1 MSRWRKL
8 ITILV
13 CCLSTITFSGCS
25 YKGYTGEYPELF
37 TVAINCIPNAEGRI
51 IHEVSEAP
59 IVHLIEVDENG
70 RKLFCYSEE
79 YGRYEDGRNQGK
91 MSRGGVNLVIC
102 QFSDSEYAYYYPSI
116 TYISAPLCEGNKIY
130 IYGNSRPATIDNPLN
145 DFTNEEIE
153 ELKQKN
159 DWGQELDLEKCEKA
173 PIVRIKE

>member
-13 CCLSTITFSGCS
+13 CYLSIITFSGCS

-37 TVAINCIPNAEGRI
+37 TVAINSIPNVKGYG
-51 IHEVSEAP
+51 VSEVP
-59 IVHLIEVDENG
+59 HQPVVNLIEQDKYG
-70 RKLFCYSEE
+70 RKFFCYSEE
-79 YGRYEDGRNQGK
+79 VGRYANDEERN
-91 MSRGGVNLVIC
+91 MALRGGVNLVIC
-102 QFSDSEYAYYYPSI
+102 QFSDSEYAYYYPNT
-116 TYISAPLCEGNKIY
+116 TYISAPLCEGNRIY
-130 IYGNSRPATIDNPLN
+130 IYGKNSPATIDNPLN
-145 DFTNEEIE
+145 DFTDEEIE